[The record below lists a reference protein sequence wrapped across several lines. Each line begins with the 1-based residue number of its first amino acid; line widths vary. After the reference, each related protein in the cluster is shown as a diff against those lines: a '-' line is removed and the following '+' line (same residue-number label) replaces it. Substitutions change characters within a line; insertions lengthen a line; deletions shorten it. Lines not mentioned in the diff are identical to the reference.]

1 MAAELAKYLTS
12 SIILVLLDSVYL
24 KLISGRFTE
33 QIKKVQG
40 TKLELDLYST
50 VLCYL
55 FLVFGLNYFIIRKN
69 KSPTDAFL
77 LGFVIYG
84 VYELTSKALLTKWS
98 WSTVVIDTVWGG
110 VLFALTTM
118 LTYYVLKNFI
128 KK

>member
-1 MAAELAKYLTS
+1 MGAELAKYLTS

-55 FLVFGLNYFIIRKN
+55 FLVFGLNYFIIRQN

>member
-1 MAAELAKYLTS
+1 MGAELAKYLTS
-12 SIILVLLDSVYL
+12 SVILVLLDSVYL